1 MQRKAE
7 ASNQERKAWETP
19 ELRRLSAGSA
29 EFGAGNVGDG
39 GGTAGSNRS

>member
-29 EFGAGNVGDG
+29 EGATGTAGDG
-39 GGTAGSNRS
+39 GGPGANRS

>member
-7 ASNQERKAWETP
+7 ASNQERKAWQTP

-29 EFGAGNVGDG
+29 EFGQLQIGDG
-39 GGTAGSNRS
+39 GSPQQGPRS